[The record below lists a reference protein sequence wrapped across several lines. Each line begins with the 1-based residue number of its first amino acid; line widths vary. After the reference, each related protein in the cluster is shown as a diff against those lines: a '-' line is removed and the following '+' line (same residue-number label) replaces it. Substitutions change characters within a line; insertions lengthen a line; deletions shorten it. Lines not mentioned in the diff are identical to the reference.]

1 MSTFTDPIIHQPATI
16 DPSVMVGENC
26 VIWQGATV
34 CAEAVLGEG
43 VVVGSH
49 AWIGRGVTIGNFTRI
64 QHGAFIPNHT
74 KIGKGVFI
82 GPNCSMTDDRYPKAG
97 RLYRAE
103 PPILEDD
110 CSLGAHSVILP
121 GVRIGRGA
129 MVGAGAVVCQ
139 DVAPFSVVTG
149 CPARPRSHDNEKEP
163 YADFDPHT

>member
-1 MSTFTDPIIHQPATI
+1 MTDFTEPTIHQPATI
-16 DPSVMVGENC
+16 DDSVMVGENC
-26 VIWQGATV
+26 TIWQYATI
-34 CAEAVLGEG
+34 CAEVVMGES

-49 AWIGRGVTIGNFTRI
+49 VWIGRGAQIGAFTRI

-74 KIGKGVFI
+74 QIGKGCFI

-110 CSLGAHSVILP
+110 CSLGAHCVILP

-129 MVGAGAVVCQ
+129 MVGAGAVVCE
-139 DVAPFSVVTG
+139 DVAPFAVVTG
-149 CPARPRSHDNEKEP
+149 CPARAHFKEVEKEP
-163 YADFDPHT
+163 YADFNPHT

>member
-1 MSTFTDPIIHQPATI
+1 MSEFTEPIIHQPATI
-16 DPSVMVGENC
+16 ADSVMVGENC
-26 VIWQGATV
+26 TIWQYATI
-34 CAEAVLGEG
+34 CEDAVLGES

-49 AWIGRGVTIGNFTRI
+49 AWIGRGVRIGAFTRI

-74 KIGKGVFI
+74 QIGIGCFI

-110 CSLGAHSVILP
+110 CSLGAHCVILP

-129 MVGAGAVVCQ
+129 MVGAGAVVCA
-139 DVAPFSVVTG
+139 DVAPFTIVSG
-149 CPARPRSHDNEKEP
+149 CPARTHSPETEQHHG
-163 YADFDPHT
+163 DFDPHA